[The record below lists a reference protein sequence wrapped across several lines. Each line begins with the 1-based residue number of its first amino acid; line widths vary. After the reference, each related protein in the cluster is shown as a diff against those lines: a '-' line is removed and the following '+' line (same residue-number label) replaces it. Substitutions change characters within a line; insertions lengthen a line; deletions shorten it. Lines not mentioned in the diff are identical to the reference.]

1 MFDVSYVKK
10 WLASHPGWLVV
21 IDEVDNYDDI
31 EPFLPE
37 KGGHVILTTRK
48 RDWPES
54 FTVLPIGIMTEA
66 EATDILNVLI
76 KDSASHELAQKKELA
91 SVLGY
96 LPLAL
101 AQAGTYIHNKNISVS
116 EYIKL
121 YNANELQLLSDR
133 SFPKGVNA
141 PPVAI
146 TWNISL
152 KAILK
157 ETLEHNE
164 PPIAIELITVCS
176 YLPPDNIPKALLLS
190 WLKRAHPELSNPE
203 LILNKHIELLWK

>member
-1 MFDVSYVKK
+1 MKIWFDGQNIQTLNQSYENFAAELGYNKEKQPNVSAVSYVKK

-76 KDSASHELAQKKELA
+76 KDSASHELAQKK
-91 SVLGY
+91 S
-96 LPLAL
+96 
-101 AQAGTYIHNKNISVS
+101 
-116 EYIKL
+116 
-121 YNANELQLLSDR
+121 
-133 SFPKGVNA
+133 
-141 PPVAI
+141 
-146 TWNISL
+146 
-152 KAILK
+152 
-157 ETLEHNE
+157 
-164 PPIAIELITVCS
+164 
-176 YLPPDNIPKALLLS
+176 
-190 WLKRAHPELSNPE
+190 
-203 LILNKHIELLWK
+203 